1 MSRVLLI
8 DNFDS
13 FTYNLAHGFAEAGA
27 EEVAVHRN
35 DAIDPAAA
43 EAWEPTHLVIS
54 PGPGTPDE
62 TGVSGALIERFTGRI
77 PILGVCLGHQLIAQL
92 HGGRVGRADELVH
105 GMAGDV
111 LRIAPDPLLD
121 GLPERFSAGRY
132 HSLAAH
138 EPLPETLIATAR
150 SDDETVMALRH
161 TTHALH
167 GVQFH
172 PESVLTPEGPQL
184 MAAFLDLEETA

>member
-35 DAIDPAAA
+35 DAINPEAA
-43 EAWEPTHLVIS
+43 ETWAPTHLVIS

-62 TGVSGALIERFTGRI
+62 TGISADLIERFTGRI

-92 HGGRVGRADELVH
+92 HGGSVESAPELVH

-111 LRIAPDPLLD
+111 VRIAPDPLLD

-138 EPLPETLIATAR
+138 DPLPDDLIVTAR
-150 SDDETVMALRH
+150 SDDGTVMALRH
-161 TTHALH
+161 ASHAVH

-172 PESVLTPEGPQL
+172 PESVLTPDGPA
-184 MAAFLDLEETA
+184 MMRAFLEIVEAP

>member
-27 EEVAVHRN
+27 DDVAVHRN
-35 DAIDPAAA
+35 DAIDLETA
-43 EAWEPTHLVIS
+43 EVWQPTHLVIS

-62 TGVSGALIERFTGRI
+62 TGISATLIGAFRGRI

-92 HGGRVGRADELVH
+92 HGGAVGSAPELVH

-111 LRIAPDPLLD
+111 VRIASDPLLD
-121 GLPERFSAGRY
+121 GLDERFSAGRY

-150 SDDETVMALRH
+150 SDDGTVMALRH
-161 TTHALH
+161 TTEAIH

-172 PESVLTPEGPQL
+172 PESVLTPDGPAI
-184 MAAFLDLEETA
+184 MRAFLDLRETG

>member
-27 EEVAVHRN
+27 DEVAVYRN
-35 DAIDPAAA
+35 DAIDLDEA
-43 EAWEPTHLVIS
+43 ERWKPSHLVIS
-54 PGPGTPDE
+54 PGPGTPDQ
-62 TGVSGALIERFTGRI
+62 TGISAELIRRFRGRI

-92 HGGRVGRADELVH
+92 YGGSVGSAPELVH

-111 LRIAPDPLLD
+111 VRTAPDPLLE

-132 HSLAAH
+132 HSLAAF
-138 EPLPETLIATAR
+138 EPLPSELVVTAR
-150 SDDETVMALRH
+150 SDDGTVMALRH
-161 TTHALH
+161 ATYAIH

-172 PESVLTPEGPQL
+172 PESVLTPEGPHL
-184 MAAFLDLEETA
+184 MAAFLDLEEVA

>member
-27 EEVAVHRN
+27 DEVAVHRN
-35 DAIDPAAA
+35 DAIDAEAA
-43 EAWEPTHLVIS
+43 EAWQPTHLVIS

-62 TGVSGALIERFTGRI
+62 TGISATLIGAFRGRI

-92 HGGRVGRADELVH
+92 HGGAVGSAPELVH

-111 LRIAPDPLLD
+111 VRIAPDPLLD
-121 GLPERFSAGRY
+121 GLDERFSAGRY

-138 EPLPETLIATAR
+138 EPLPEALIATAR
-150 SDDETVMALRH
+150 SDDGTVMALRH
-161 TTHALH
+161 TTEAIH

-172 PESVLTPEGPQL
+172 PESVLTPDGPAI
-184 MAAFLDLEETA
+184 MRAFLDLRETA